1 MVIKQTGE
9 TKTGNQETSKILR
22 ISLPP
27 KKNLHTRYIWEDDIY
42 GTLPASLSFIFHS
55 ISRSKPAPL
64 ATVSVDELRLPVSMD
79 LKHHFYRQDLL
90 FPGDACYLWPTDELS
105 ITPSSCLSCLSFLSF
120 LSNSSPRL
128 ISIICPC
135 SVPRRACALA
145 PFCRRYSSRRIAFL
159 VLHLYIASARS
170 PTNGTRPMRKS
181 MAIFRAI
188 LNRSEDGRPPSISS
202 QVPRTSN
209 ASNVSAP
216 SPILEVL

>member
-1 MVIKQTGE
+1 MALYRRPCPSSSIQYPDP
-9 TKTGNQETSKILR
+9 NQPLSRLFLWMNCGFR
-22 ISLPP
+22 SRWIS
-27 KKNLHTRYIWEDDIY
+27 NI
-42 GTLPASLSFIFHS
+42 
-55 ISRSKPAPL
+55 
-64 ATVSVDELRLPVSMD
+64 
-79 LKHHFYRQDLL
+79 FYRQDLL

-105 ITPSSCLSCLSFLSF
+105 ITPSSCLSCLSCLSFLSF